1 MVRTKMSARFHTPQ
15 EKHEVYQRVLN
26 YMNTEVDEVQKDT
39 QVNEQKEIKNKND
52 EVENLRK
59 EVENLRKEVE
69 NLREKLKKFES
80 NQTKDM

>member
-59 EVENLRKEVE
+59 EVENLR
-69 NLREKLKKFES
+69 EKLKKFES